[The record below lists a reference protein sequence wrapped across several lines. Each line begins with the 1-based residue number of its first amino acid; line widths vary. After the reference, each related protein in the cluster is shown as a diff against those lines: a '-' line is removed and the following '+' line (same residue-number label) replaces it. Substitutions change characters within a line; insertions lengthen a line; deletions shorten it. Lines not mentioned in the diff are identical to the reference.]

1 MARPGLSLL
10 PLNPGGPMATL
21 TNISDVLPG
30 HDSGLERLRFLLAVM
45 WSLGLPCGQVPLPCP
60 VKSLTEAPRLCGARE

>member
-1 MARPGLSLL
+1 
-10 PLNPGGPMATL
+10 MATL